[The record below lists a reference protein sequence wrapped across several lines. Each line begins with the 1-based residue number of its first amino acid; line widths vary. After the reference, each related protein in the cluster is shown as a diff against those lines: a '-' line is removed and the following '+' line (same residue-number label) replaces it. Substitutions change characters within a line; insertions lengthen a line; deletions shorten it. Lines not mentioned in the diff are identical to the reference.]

1 MLAGRTTGS
10 GGRGILCPQCVAQ
23 GYVWFWCCHSR
34 LSWCVV
40 TYYMSWMYMFRAAI
54 VCVIVCHLFIHL
66 PLCRVKCGELR
77 LCLVLPLRVS
87 MFVVC
92 VNCFSFLPVV
102 ALPLPTCVWRCH
114 CAMSVSWFIVSCC
127 ARHCS
132 TGAVQLTSDCLNP
145 VRRGIIFL
153 SLAISRLNWAM
164 YCIREQVF
172 SHLPLSAPSRA
183 TAAALLPSERQP
195 STTEAP
201 DLRH

>member
-1 MLAGRTTGS
+1 MPAGRTTGS

-92 VNCFSFLPVV
+92 VNCFFIFACCRIASAYMCLALSLRHVSVMVYCLLLRSSLQHRSGPVNIRLPQSRQAGHHLPV
-102 ALPLPTCVWRCH
+102 
-114 CAMSVSWFIVSCC
+114 F
-127 ARHCS
+127 
-132 TGAVQLTSDCLNP
+132 GN
-145 VRRGIIFL
+145 
-153 SLAISRLNWAM
+153 
-164 YCIREQVF
+164 
-172 SHLPLSAPSRA
+172 
-183 TAAALLPSERQP
+183 QP
-195 STTEAP
+195 IKLGDVLYT
-201 DLRH
+201 